1 MANKILS
8 ALGVR
13 LFLEGQNFKK
23 GLEEGKRNLL
33 DFKNVG
39 KSVATAIAT
48 VWSVRAI
55 ADLGKNLLDISLK
68 TEGVQRAFDRFA
80 DNDYMQNLKTATSG
94 AVSELELMTRA
105 VNAKNLG
112 LPIDQL
118 ATYFKFATIRAAE
131 TGESIDYLINSI
143 VLGIGR
149 RSVKILDNLGISAIR
164 INDEFEK
171 TGDYAKAVGNIIAE
185 EFENM
190 GELAV
195 LNSQRV
201 GAIRAEWEDAK
212 KSFGEKIQ
220 PTLTETLKEWTA
232 ELNVWSDDNLTFW
245 RKLGIALSDRKTE
258 AYTLTQ
264 ELLDAAEAAAAF
276 WRASRAGGEETKE
289 ISILSKL
296 ATKLE
301 LVEAARDESLTEADL
316 AKYNRKIQLVK
327 EEIKRYEEL
336 GKIQKAPKTPNERLN
351 LDVGVE
357 LDIGTGEVESEEMF
371 GYLRTISEEA
381 SAEIDSLLSS
391 QEDVFKTRLDNIN
404 SIIQS
409 GFQNA
414 AIGIGEGVGNLVA
427 SGSFDPA
434 YFLEPFANMAIQL
447 GELAIATGIG
457 IKAIQKAFLGNPAAA
472 IIAGVALVALGTAV
486 KASLSNIGSS
496 VGASSSSS
504 VTATTDSVTGGES
517 STSSNLYDRSR
528 QTIKVEIEGTLKGK
542 DIYLSNKNYERT
554 HNLTT

>member
-33 DFKNVG
+33 NFKNIG
-39 KSVATAIAT
+39 KSVMTAFATY
-48 VWSVRAI
+48 WSVQQI
-55 ADLGKNLLDISLK
+55 AAFGKELLDISLK
-68 TEGVQRAFDRFA
+68 AEGVQRAFDRFGDA
-80 DNDYMQNLKTATSG
+80 GYLEELKEATSG

-118 ATYFKFATIRAAE
+118 ANYFKFATIRAAE
-131 TGESIDYLINSI
+131 TGESIDYLVNSI

-149 RSVKILDNLGISAIR
+149 RSVKIIDNLGISAIR
-164 INDEFEK
+164 INEEFAK
-171 TGDYAKAVGNIIAE
+171 TGDWAVAVGNIIKE
-185 EFENM
+185 EFEEM
-190 GELAV
+190 GDIAD
-195 LNSQRV
+195 LNVQKV
-201 GAIRAEWEDAK
+201 GRIRAEWEDAK

-220 PTLTETLKEWTA
+220 PTMTEHLDRWTTK
-232 ELNVWSDDNLTFW
+232 LNAISDDSLSSW
-245 RKLGIALSDRKTE
+245 EKLGIVLFKNATAVYKYYEGQQEYYKLAKQASLDESDAIEKKIP
-258 AYTLTQ
+258 
-264 ELLDAAEAAAAF
+264 LLDDLTF
-276 WRASRAGGEETKE
+276 
-289 ISILSKL
+289 KL
-296 ATKLE
+296 DLAKK
-301 LVEAARDESLTEADL
+301 ARDESITEAQL
-316 AKYNRKIQLVK
+316 AKYNRKIQQ
-327 EEIKRYEEL
+327 YEEELKYLNAL
-336 GKIQKAPKTPNERLN
+336 GKIQKAPKTPEERLN

-371 GYLRTISEEA
+371 GYLRTISKEA

-409 GFQNA
+409 GFKNA
-414 AIGIGEGVGNLVA
+414 AIGIGEGVGNLIA